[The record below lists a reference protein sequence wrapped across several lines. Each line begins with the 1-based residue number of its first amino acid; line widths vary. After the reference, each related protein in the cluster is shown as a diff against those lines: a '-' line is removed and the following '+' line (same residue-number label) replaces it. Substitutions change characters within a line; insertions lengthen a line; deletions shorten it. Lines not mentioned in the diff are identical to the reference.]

1 MDYKEKLN
9 HLNLQELACVL
20 GIDLSAIFQVILQK
34 EEMRTAEIP
43 VIIQY
48 GDLCKIASVLWH
60 SNEKLVKVT
69 DTIIKHS
76 GTSEVLDL
84 VSSINHV
91 VKEQLKLFEYIN
103 NVLCDGNV
111 DRKSVMK
118 IENMTDE
125 SMNN

>member
-1 MDYKEKLN
+1 MGYKEKLN

-20 GIDLSAIFQVILQK
+20 SIDLSAMFQIILQK

-48 GDLCKIASVLWH
+48 GDLCKIASVLWY
-60 SNEKLVKVT
+60 SNEKLIKAT
-69 DTIIKHS
+69 GIILKHS
-76 GTSEVLDL
+76 GTNEVLDL

-91 VKEQLKLFEYIN
+91 VKEQSELFEYIN

-111 DRKSVMK
+111 DRKAVMK
-118 IENMTDE
+118 IENITDE
-125 SMNN
+125 SMN

>member
-20 GIDLSAIFQVILQK
+20 GIDLGDIYQIILQK

-43 VIIQY
+43 VVIQY
-48 GDLCKIASVLWH
+48 GDLCRIASVLWH
-60 SNEKLVKVT
+60 SNEKLIKAT
-69 DTIIKHS
+69 GTILKHS
-76 GTSEVLDL
+76 ETNEVLDL

-91 VKEQLKLFEYIN
+91 VKEQSELFEYIN

-111 DRKSVMK
+111 DRKAVMK
-118 IENMTDE
+118 IENITDE
-125 SMNN
+125 SMN